1 MKFEMNKMG
10 MDMFDR
16 NVRKMKTRYILTT
29 VSVIIIVIVM
39 TVISIPMQFND
50 HTYTVTITD
59 KDRIVEVDEDSSS
72 SKYIVFADDQ
82 NGNSLVFQNTDN
94 ILRGKVNS
102 SNMQG
107 QLKVGNTYEITVIGY
122 RVPLLNMYENI
133 IKMKEI
139 K

>member
-29 VSVIIIVIVM
+29 VSFIIIVIVM

-94 ILRGKVNS
+94 ILRGKVNFKYARS
-102 SNMQG
+102 
-107 QLKVGNTYEITVIGY
+107 
-122 RVPLLNMYENI
+122 
-133 IKMKEI
+133 IKSWKYL
-139 K
+139 

>member
-16 NVRKMKTRYILTT
+16 NVRKMKTHYILTI
-29 VSVIIIVIVM
+29 VSFIIIVIVM
-39 TVISIPMQFND
+39 TVI
-50 HTYTVTITD
+50 
-59 KDRIVEVDEDSSS
+59 
-72 SKYIVFADDQ
+72 FADDQ

>member
-29 VSVIIIVIVM
+29 VSFIIIVIVM

-50 HTYTVTITD
+50 HTYT
-59 KDRIVEVDEDSSS
+59 EDSSS

>member
-16 NVRKMKTRYILTT
+16 NVRKMKTHYIL
-29 VSVIIIVIVM
+29 
-39 TVISIPMQFND
+39 PMQFND